1 LIDSIV
7 LTSCSVGNAE
17 ADGQRYCDLFYES
30 KAVLFRAINGHQ
42 SVMSE
47 ATALS

>member
-1 LIDSIV
+1 MIDSIV

-17 ADGQRYCDLFYES
+17 ADGQRYCDLLCES
-30 KAVLFRAINGHQ
+30 KELMFRAINGYQ